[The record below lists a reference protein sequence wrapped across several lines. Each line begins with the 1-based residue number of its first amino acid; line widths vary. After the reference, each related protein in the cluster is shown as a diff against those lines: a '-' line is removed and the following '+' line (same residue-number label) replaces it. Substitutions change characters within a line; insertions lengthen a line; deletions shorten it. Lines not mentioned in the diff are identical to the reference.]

1 MNLPILLVE
10 TSLPAIHH
18 NVEAPSYPSV
28 GEAIVGEAFMR
39 LGLHRCVYY
48 QLAREVE
55 AVKSMSA
62 DAAAEAAAE
71 RANIVSIIEGA
82 GFPVTVVDWAKPYK
96 GGFTATC
103 DGGERVYR
111 LLDDGAGQVH
121 VTPGA
126 AEPTPQQGCRGR
138 ESRACLGPPSRSC
151 CRAPSSLDPCARAKG

>member
-1 MNLPILLVE
+1 
-10 TSLPAIHH
+10 
-18 NVEAPSYPSV
+18 
-28 GEAIVGEAFMR
+28 MR
-39 LGLHRCVYY
+39 LGLHRCVCY

-82 GFPVTVVDWAKPYK
+82 DFPVTVVDRAKPYK
-96 GGFTATC
+96 GGFTVTC
-103 DGGERVYR
+103 DGGARVYR

-126 AEPTPQQGCRGR
+126 AELTPSR
-138 ESRACLGPPSRSC
+138 EVVVVNLATCLGPPSRSC